1 MVAQHQGLTHPHRL
15 AGRLLVSIKPQ
26 FRFLS
31 LSVKTLGLEA
41 SVP

>member
-1 MVAQHQGLTHPHRL
+1 MVAQRQGLTHLHRL
-15 AGRLLVSIKPQ
+15 ASRLLVSMKPQ